1 MRRRKFLKVLAGSA
15 AAWPLAAHAQQ
26 ASPVVGFLHAAS
38 AAANSGV
45 VVGFRQGLR
54 EAGYS
59 EGQNLQIEYRWADG
73 QYDRMTPLATEF
85 ANRNVAAILAG
96 ALPAAIAAKAATS
109 TIPIVF
115 VMGADAVK
123 FGLVASL
130 NRPGGNVTGVSQ
142 LYRELGAKRLEI
154 LREIAPSTALIA
166 VMVNSRN
173 PNTEDHLAEIQTA
186 ARSIGQQIEVFD
198 AFSSSDIDAAFARI
212 AERKAAALLLSDDPV
227 LTVRRDQIIAQ
238 AARHQL
244 PAIYYAREFAADG
257 GLVSYGSVSRD
268 NYRQAGV
275 YVGRILGGAK
285 PADLPILQPSKFE
298 LVINLKTA
306 KALGLKISP
315 AIIAR
320 ADETIE

>member
-1 MRRRKFLKVLAGSA
+1 MRRRKFIQVLAGSV
-15 AAWPLAAHAQQ
+15 AWPLTAHAQQ
-26 ASPVVGFLHAAS
+26 TAPVVGFLHAAS
-38 AAANSGV
+38 ADANAHV
-45 VVGFRQGLR
+45 LVGFRQGLK
-54 EAGYS
+54 EAGFI
-59 EGQNLQIEYRWADG
+59 EGQNVQIEYSWADG
-73 QYDRMTPLATEF
+73 RYDRMTPLAAEF
-85 ANRNVAAILAG
+85 VNRKVAAILAG

-123 FGLVASL
+123 FGLAVSL
-130 NRPGGNVTGVSQ
+130 NRPGGNITGVSQ

-154 LREIAPSTALIA
+154 LREIALSRGLIA
-166 VMVNSRN
+166 VLVNSRN
-173 PNTEDHLAEIQTA
+173 PNTEDHLAEIRTA
-186 ARSIGQQIEVFD
+186 AQSIGQQIEVFD
-198 AFSSSDIDAAFARI
+198 AFSESDIDTAFSQI

-227 LTVRRDQIIAQ
+227 LTVRREQVIAQ
-238 AARHQL
+238 AARHRL
-244 PAIYYAREFAADG
+244 PAIYYAREFAAEG
-257 GLVSYGSVSRD
+257 GLLSYGSVSAD

-306 KALGLKISP
+306 KALGLKVSP